1 MNLPFSRKTII
12 YASVALGLVVLGWV
26 VLNSGPMAPIRVT
39 VARVTRKEVSP
50 ALFGIGTVEARRAF
64 LIGPTAPA
72 RVRALYVD
80 VGDLVRAGQLLADLD
95 PVDLDARVVSSAAAS
110 ERGRSAVATAEA
122 QLRDARKRRDLAL
135 VEAQRHLDLARGGI
149 VSQSLLDA
157 KLLERTSAESLVTA
171 AEASLTAAG
180 KDLERLSADL
190 GGQRKQRNSLRLF
203 ATGAGRVT
211 SREAEPG
218 STVIAGQAVLRLED
232 PDSLWVT
239 VRLDQDRSAGLKA
252 GLPAEI
258 VLRSRPNQS
267 FPGHV
272 ARVEPI
278 SDSIT
283 EERIARVT
291 FDAIPPGTTTHE
303 MADTTIRIPPTPQAL
318 TVPNASLRSLGAKR
332 GVWVRAGGRLRFAP
346 VQVGAEGADGDVEIL
361 QGLKEGDEVL
371 VYSERDLEVDDKV
384 RVVKSLE
391 GRRR

>member
-1 MNLPFSRKTII
+1 MNARFSRKIII
-12 YASVALGLVVLGWV
+12 YTLAGLALVILGWV
-26 VLNSGPMAPIRVT
+26 VLTSGPLAPVRVT

-50 ALFGIGTVEARRAF
+50 ALFGIGIVEARRAF

-72 RVRALYVD
+72 RVRALYAD

-95 PVDLDARVVSSAAAS
+95 PVDLDARVVSSAAAL
-110 ERGRSAVATAEA
+110 ERGRSSVATAEA
-122 QLRDARKRRDLAL
+122 QLREARKRRDLAL
-135 VEAQRHLDLARGGI
+135 VEAQRHLDLARTGI
-149 VSQSLLDA
+149 ISKSLLDA
-157 KLLERTSAESLVTA
+157 KLLERTSAESQVA
-171 AEASLTAAG
+171 AVEATLAAAG

-190 GGQRKQRNSLRLF
+190 GGQRKQRNSLHLI
-203 ATGAGRVT
+203 ATSAGRVT
-211 SREAEPG
+211 AREAEPG

-232 PDSLWVT
+232 PNSLWVT
-239 VRLDQDRSAGLKA
+239 VRLDQDRSAGLKV

-272 ARVEPI
+272 ARVEPV

-283 EERIARVT
+283 EERIARVA
-291 FDAIPPGTTTHE
+291 FDAIPPGTTSHE
-303 MADTTIRIPPTPQAL
+303 MADTTIRVPPTPQAL
-318 TVPNASLRSLGAKR
+318 TVPNASLRALGVKR
-332 GVWVRAGGRLRFAP
+332 GVWVRAGGRLRSVP
-346 VQVGAEGADGDVEIL
+346 VQVGAEGANGDVEIL

-371 VYSERDLEVDDKV
+371 VYSERELGENDKV